1 MSSSSAARSS
11 AECGTC
17 ESVTRASLPLPGSR
31 YLLCMQKPILFLL
44 IIGCLMS
51 PAHAQS
57 AADGQQD
64 TVSPPPFE
72 VYGLASG
79 MRTVDASGTVVIRNP
94 APNQSLGFTPSG
106 LASGMRAGFVW
117 RQENLGLVVD
127 LGFHKY
133 SDRTGTTSMTP
144 LMAGLRVYSNEHYRT
159 SFFGEGFAGAYR
171 WNVNSGNVNFT
182 TVKGIVSGGG
192 GMDLRLTRRLT
203 WRVFEIRVA
212 IAGARNG
219 PLMTGD
225 SSTGLVYSF
234 GWR

>member
-31 YLLCMQKPILFLL
+31 YLLCMRTPILFFS
-44 IIGCLMS
+44 IIGCLM
-51 PAHAQS
+51 PLVHAQS
-57 AADGQQD
+57 APGRQD

-72 VYGLASG
+72 LYGLASG
-79 MRTVDASGTVVIRNP
+79 MHTVDASGTIVIRNP
-94 APNQSLGFTPSG
+94 NPNQPLGFTPSG
-106 LASGMRAGFVW
+106 LASGGRAGFVW
-117 RQENLGLVVD
+117 RRENLGLVVD
-127 LGFHKY
+127 FGFHKY

-219 PLMTGD
+219 PLLTGD
-225 SSTGLVYSF
+225 SSTGLVYRF
-234 GWR
+234 GGR